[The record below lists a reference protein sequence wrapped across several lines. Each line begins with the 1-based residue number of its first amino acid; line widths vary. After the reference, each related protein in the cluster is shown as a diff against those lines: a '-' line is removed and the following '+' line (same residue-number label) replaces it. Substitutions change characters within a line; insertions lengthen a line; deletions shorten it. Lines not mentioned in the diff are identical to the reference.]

1 MKKIYKNISCAAQ
14 SSLSSVDDIIVTP
27 PSTPSTPPPPPKPTS
42 SKNPQIVVI
51 GPKPAMQRTPIKVLP
66 QQQNDVAGAAA
77 TPTVTQPPAAS
88 QQTEP
93 PRQTPVS
100 QGFEPY
106 RHPNSPD
113 RNTPATGRG
122 GAPANAAAAAAAA
135 GSGAAAS
142 GSGTATGTRPRN
154 TPRNKGVDTVG
165 VGVDDDEIPDEDLK
179 VNEEIEKTVDET
191 PQQKEKWRQL
201 IGYTIRPRQQYQ
213 KDLKLVLKALRNS
226 NDWRQVATLFEQM
239 EQSFVDWET
248 KRTIAM
254 SERDGQIRENDE
266 LIIRLTTEF
275 AKVKNQVREFV
286 QQQQYQQQMQES
298 AAAAEQNIVNME
310 SLADQATQGLHA
322 AQERAAE
329 IRAQEDRAAAAANFA
344 AAAGGIVNPPPFTEA
359 GGGIP
364 PPFNNEG
371 THATTGKMLMSRVE
385 HFLLCH
391 LIQGKTHQQK

>member
-66 QQQNDVAGAAA
+66 QQQTDAAGAAP

-100 QGFEPY
+100 QGSEPY

-122 GAPANAAAAAAAA
+122 GAPANVAAAA

-165 VGVDDDEIPDEDLK
+165 VGVDDDEIPDEDLR

-201 IGYTIRPRQQYQ
+201 IGYTIRPRQKYQ

-226 NDWRQVATLFEQM
+226 NDWKQVAVLLEQM

-248 KRTIAM
+248 KRVIAM
-254 SERDGQIRENDE
+254 SERDGKILDSDD
-266 LIIRLTTEF
+266 LLARLQCEF
-275 AKVKNQVREFV
+275 VKVKNQAREFI

-298 AAAAEQNIVNME
+298 AAAANQNVANME
-310 SLADQATQGLHA
+310 YIAEEA
-322 AQERAAE
+322 AQRLRAETERVANL
-329 IRAQEDRAAAAANFA
+329 RAQEERAAAAADFVA
-344 AAAGGIVNPPPFTEA
+344 AASGISNPHLLQKREREEHHHLTMA
-359 GGGIP
+359 
-364 PPFNNEG
+364 
-371 THATTGKMLMSRVE
+371 KLKQQRLMSKAGQ
-385 HFLLCH
+385 FQLCH
-391 LIQGKTHQQK
+391 LLHGKAHHL